1 MGLNFDASS
10 CVRTSAIASNCQKC
24 VDICPAQTI
33 KLTSNLPSFTPIECI
48 ECGGCAGVC
57 PTSSFMLSEFNV
69 TDFSFEY
76 FTDPQVLSCK
86 QNIPCLAVFN
96 PEELISLTLGSDKE
110 LVLDVGHCETCEIK
124 EKLYPL
130 IKANIEEA
138 NFILSSFSF
147 KQIKCENIKL
157 ESPQAKNEESDRRN
171 FLGSFKPINA
181 IKHKVEFDEIVNKD
195 ELKSFELDDAMV
207 SKIKNKKI
215 PDKRKLFFALLKQE
229 EKPKRYETIDSN
241 DISFS
246 SQKYIDQNCNNCQIC
261 YRICPT
267 GALSSNNNF
276 SEIHFDAMLCVKCHL
291 CHDVCTQN
299 AIHMQPSFEIKEF
312 FEPTGRVL
320 ADFVVKRCDE
330 CGNSFTYLGGDTVC
344 PRCSTEED
352 EAIML
357 HQTARNNLK

>member
-1 MGLNFDASS
+1 MGLKFDASS
-10 CVRTSAIASNCQKC
+10 CVRVSSFASNCQKC
-24 VDICPAQTI
+24 IDICPVQTI

-48 ECGGCAGVC
+48 ECGGCVGVC
-57 PTSSFMLSEFNV
+57 PTSSFSLTEFNI
-69 TDFSFEY
+69 TDFLFEY
-76 FTDPQVLSCK
+76 FNEPKVLSCK
-86 QNIPCLAVFN
+86 QNIPCLGVFN
-96 PEELISLTLGSDKE
+96 PEELISLALGSDKE
-110 LVLDVGHCETCEIK
+110 VVLDIGHCAACEIK
-124 EKLYPL
+124 ERLYPL

-138 NFILSSFSF
+138 NFILSSFSS
-147 KQIKCENIKL
+147 KQIKSEDIKL
-157 ESPQAKNEESDRRN
+157 KSPQAKEEETSRRD
-171 FLGSFKPINA
+171 FLHNLKPINA

-195 ELKSFELDDAMV
+195 ELKSFGIDDAAI

-229 EKPKRYETIDSN
+229 ERPKRYETIDSN

-246 SQKYIDQNCNNCQIC
+246 SQKYIDQNCTNCQIC

-267 GALSSNNNF
+267 GALSSSSNF

-291 CHDVCTQN
+291 CHDVCAQN

-320 ADFVVKRCDE
+320 ANFVIKRCDE
-330 CGNSFTYLGGDTVC
+330 CGNSFTYTGGDVIC
-344 PRCSTEED
+344 PRCRTEED

-357 HQTARNNLK
+357 HQIARNNL